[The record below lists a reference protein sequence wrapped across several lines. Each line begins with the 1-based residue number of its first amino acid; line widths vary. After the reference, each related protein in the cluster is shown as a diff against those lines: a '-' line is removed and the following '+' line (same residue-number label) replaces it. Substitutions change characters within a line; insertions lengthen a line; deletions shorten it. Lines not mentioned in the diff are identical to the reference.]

1 MFSIPSIRH
10 VRHSGVRHSS
20 PCPRNRLHARSSTA
34 VSVKQFSR
42 GADTAVSL
50 RQWADVDMHDAEVTA
65 ARVTAHRMGAVFRAK
80 YLTTPV
86 RIAAVCLHQSVA
98 LSAPLCIGPFV
109 SLSVYSSVIITVQ
122 FIYAICT
129 SVIV

>member
-1 MFSIPSIRH
+1 
-10 VRHSGVRHSS
+10 
-20 PCPRNRLHARSSTA
+20 
-34 VSVKQFSR
+34 
-42 GADTAVSL
+42 
-50 RQWADVDMHDAEVTA
+50 MHDAEVTA
-65 ARVTAHRMGAVFRAK
+65 ARVTAHRMGAVFSAK